1 MINLTVCRH
10 CGGPATVEARSR
22 VFNGIRITES
32 CCMAK
37 IEEDINC
44 PRCGLVTQPVQHEE
58 PASPLPS
65 PAEALT

>member
-10 CGGPATVEARSR
+10 CGGLATVEARSR

-44 PRCGLVTQPVQHEE
+44 PRCGLVTQPAQREDSAV
-58 PASPLPS
+58 AVPLT
-65 PAEALT
+65 AEATL